1 MLLLTEQDVQRLL
14 TPEMAIEAVEAV
26 FRRQHTQDVVNVP
39 RSRLEL
45 PAGVFRTMTAGL
57 PADGFYAVK
66 LSSIFPRRQGP
77 MALLLLYEA
86 DTGNVVSL
94 MEADWLGQMR
104 TGAATAVATKYMA
117 DPGWEE
123 LAVIGTGTQAT
134 TQILALAALKRPARI
149 RVYSRDPERRT
160 RFARQMAE
168 RLGVPVEPADT
179 VAAAVAGAHVA
190 VTATTATAPVLE
202 AAHAAPG
209 MHINAMGA
217 NLPGR
222 CEVDA
227 GVIGRAAVVAVDDRQ
242 QAEREAGDLINAA
255 AAGALQWDQVV
266 ELGRIV
272 RGEIPGRSRPEDIT
286 FFKSIGVAM
295 EDVAAARAVFLAA
308 RAQGAGRTIDFP
320 LLARD

>member
-14 TPEMAIEAVEAV
+14 TPAMAIEAVEAV
-26 FRRQHTQDVVNVP
+26 FRRQHSKDVVNVP
-39 RSRLEL
+39 RSRLTL
-45 PAGVFRTMTAGL
+45 PAGVFRTMSAGL

-66 LSSIFPRRQGP
+66 LSSIFPRRRGP
-77 MALLLLYEA
+77 MALLLLYDADAGEA
-86 DTGNVVSL
+86 VSM

-117 DPGWEE
+117 HPDWEE

-134 TQILALAALKRPARI
+134 TQILALAALKRPARV

-160 RFARQMAE
+160 AFAQQMGAK
-168 RLGVPVEPADT
+168 LGLRVEAADS
-179 VAAAVAGAHVA
+179 VAAAVAGAHVV
-190 VTATTATAPVLE
+190 VTATTATAPVL
-202 AAHAAPG
+202 AAADVSPG

-222 CEVDA
+222 CEVEA
-227 GVIGRAAVVAVDDRQ
+227 GVVARAAVVAVDDRQ
-242 QAEREAGDLINAA
+242 QAEMEAGDLIHAA
-255 AAGALQWDQVV
+255 AAGAFKWDDVV

-272 RGEIPGRSRPEDIT
+272 RGEVPGRRRHDDIT

-295 EDVAAARAVFLAA
+295 EDVAAARAVYLAA
-308 RAQGAGRTIDFP
+308 RAQGAGRAIDFP
-320 LLARD
+320 RLLPE